1 MMFQIFKLS
10 VYLILLFILIQGF
23 ISIKNQ
29 ISTNKSK
36 EEFLDDTTEEETT
49 EEETTEKT
57 TEEEQTT
64 PEEPSSSDST
74 IRRVSSSANSIIMDD
89 KSYEDLISELTT
101 TIQTNFDN
109 LKENLDNQM
118 DAAKKIV
125 NESVTKVLK
134 TKQSVQEEDS
144 TKTPPPSDEAYASED
159 EEEEDDEEDTFFS
172 EGFVEEGMYD
182 GITSPYCLNCSSL

>member
-1 MMFQIFKLS
+1 MFQLFKIS

-36 EEFLDDTTEEETT
+36 EDFLDDTIEEETT
-49 EEETTEKT
+49 EEKET
-57 TEEEQTT
+57 TEEEETT
-64 PEEPSSSDST
+64 EETTSDST
-74 IRRVSSSANSIIMDD
+74 LRRISSTANSIIMDD

-134 TKQSVQEEDS
+134 TKQSVQEDDTTNS
-144 TKTPPPSDEAYASED
+144 SPPLSSDEAYATED
-159 EEEEDDEEDTFFS
+159 EEEEEDDEEDTSFS

>member
-1 MMFQIFKLS
+1 MFQIFKLS

-36 EEFLDDTTEEETT
+36 EEFLDDSTEEETTTEETTEEETT
-49 EEETTEKT
+49 EEE
-57 TEEEQTT
+57 QTT
-64 PEEPSSSDST
+64 SDSNF
-74 IRRVSSSANSIIMDD
+74 RRVSSSANSIIMDD

-134 TKQSVQEEDS
+134 TKQSVQEED
-144 TKTPPPSDEAYASED
+144 TIKTPSDEAYATEDD

-172 EGFVEEGMYD
+172 EGFVEEVMYD
-182 GITSPYCLNCSSL
+182 GITSPDCLNCSSL

>member
-1 MMFQIFKLS
+1 MFQIFKLS

-29 ISTNKSK
+29 ILTNKSK

-49 EEETTEKT
+49 EEETTTEEKT
-57 TEEEQTT
+57 IEEEQTT
-64 PEEPSSSDST
+64 SDST
-74 IRRVSSSANSIIMDD
+74 LRRVSSSANSIIMDD

-125 NESVTKVLK
+125 NESVIKVLK
-134 TKQSVQEEDS
+134 TKQSVQEEE
-144 TKTPPPSDEAYASED
+144 TIKTPSDEAYATED
-159 EEEEDDEEDTFFS
+159 EEEEEEEDDEEDTFFS

>member
-1 MMFQIFKLS
+1 MFQIFKLS

-36 EEFLDDTTEEETT
+36 EDFLDDTTEEETT
-49 EEETTEKT
+49 GEETTEEEKPIP
-57 TEEEQTT
+57 EEQT
-64 PEEPSSSDST
+64 PSSDST
-74 IRRVSSSANSIIMDD
+74 LRRVSSSANSIIMDD
-89 KSYEDLISELTT
+89 KSYDDLISELTT

-109 LKENLDNQM
+109 LKEKLDDQM

-134 TKQSVQEEDS
+134 TKQSVQEEDT
-144 TKTPPPSDEAYASED
+144 TKTSSDEAYATED
-159 EEEEDDEEDTFFS
+159 EEEDDDEEDTSFS

>member
-36 EEFLDDTTEEETT
+36 EEFLDDSTEEETTTEETTEEETT
-49 EEETTEKT
+49 EEE
-57 TEEEQTT
+57 QTT
-64 PEEPSSSDST
+64 SDSNF
-74 IRRVSSSANSIIMDD
+74 RRVSSSANSIIMDD

-134 TKQSVQEEDS
+134 TKQSVQEED
-144 TKTPPPSDEAYASED
+144 TIKTPSDEAYATEDD

>member
-1 MMFQIFKLS
+1 MFQLFKIS

-36 EEFLDDTTEEETT
+36 EDFLDDTIEEETT
-49 EEETTEKT
+49 EEKET
-57 TEEEQTT
+57 TEEEETT
-64 PEEPSSSDST
+64 EETTSTLRRISST
-74 IRRVSSSANSIIMDD
+74 ANSIIMDD

-134 TKQSVQEEDS
+134 TKQSVQEDDTTNS
-144 TKTPPPSDEAYASED
+144 SPPLSSDEAYATED
-159 EEEEDDEEDTFFS
+159 EEEEEDDEEDTSFS